1 MALTMINDALPFLY
15 PGIQNIF
22 TTDSVRNILF
32 DGLKM
37 SCDSEETGIAKIQ
50 LPTFKICLLIFLQK

>member
-50 LPTFKICLLIFLQK
+50 LLLKFFY